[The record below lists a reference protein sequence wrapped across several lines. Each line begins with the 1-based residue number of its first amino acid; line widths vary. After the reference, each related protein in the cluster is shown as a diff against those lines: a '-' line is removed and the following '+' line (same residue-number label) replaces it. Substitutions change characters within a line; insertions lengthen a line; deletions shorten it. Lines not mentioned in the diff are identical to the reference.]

1 MKKSEKKMLII
12 LIIVS
17 IIIIGLI
24 FLVTRQGKNE
34 KAEQN
39 DLPVEEFVDV
49 LEDGTKLNNS
59 TKLNQTKIY
68 NGLKFTNVQLTE
80 KDSKTELIADVI
92 NESGNDVDVMLFNI
106 ILYDKNGNEI
116 VKLGGITSPMKAGE
130 KTQFSTS
137 STLDYAN
144 AYDFKIVE

>member
-1 MKKSEKKMLII
+1 MLTI

-17 IIIIGLI
+17 IIIIGTI
-24 FLVTRQGKNE
+24 FLVTRQGKKE

-39 DLPVEEFVDV
+39 DFPVEEFVDV